1 MTQYD
6 FVLSSKNC
14 FLRSQEIKKEIEAC
28 DDFFQK
34 AFLMDEYNYMVAYVL
49 KHEKQVDEIL
59 KEATKVCENGKESVL
74 NTLRDFLSGYV
85 NIDSLTM
92 ERDEADIEDLHFKYH
107 AVVNYLKS
115 KEVE

>member
-34 AFLMDEYNYMVAYVL
+34 AFLMDEYNYMIA
-49 KHEKQVDEIL
+49 
-59 KEATKVCENGKESVL
+59 
-74 NTLRDFLSGYV
+74 
-85 NIDSLTM
+85 
-92 ERDEADIEDLHFKYH
+92 
-107 AVVNYLKS
+107 
-115 KEVE
+115 